1 MTNGKKYDTIIKIGI
16 GSTHTRR
23 CKKRDKMVKIIADST
38 CDLSPELKERYDIDI
53 LPLGI
58 LMDDKSVRDGELT
71 QEELFSWADSAGKTP
86 KTAAPSLEEATELFC
101 RYRDREVIAFSISSE
116 MSTSNNV
123 MRLAAKEAGCE
134 RVKIVD
140 SRNLST
146 GIGLQILYAADM
158 AAAGEPFD
166 AICAALDEVSPRVRA
181 SFVIDTLTY
190 LQRGGRC
197 SPLTALAANLLSLKP
212 MIVVEGGKMDV
223 SRKYRG
229 KIGRVVGSYV
239 EDLMPALKDAE
250 RRRVFVT
257 HTMQGEAQSIVE
269 ETKKKLEELG
279 IFEEVLETR
288 AGGVISSHCGP
299 NTLGVLFIAGK

>member
-1 MTNGKKYDTIIKIGI
+1 MI
-16 GSTHTRR
+16 
-23 CKKRDKMVKIIADST
+23 KIIADST
-38 CDLSPELKERYDIDI
+38 CDLSPELIKKYNIDI

-58 LMDDKSVRDGELT
+58 LMDERSVRDGELT
-71 QEELFSWADSAGKTP
+71 QAELFSWADSVGKTP
-86 KTAAPSLEEATELFC
+86 KTAAPSLEDASGLFAK
-101 RYRDREVIAFSISSE
+101 YKDSDIIAFSISGE

-123 MRLAAKEAGCE
+123 MRIAAEEAGCKKV
-134 RVKIVD
+134 RIVD

-146 GIGLQILYAADM
+146 GIGLQILYAADL
-158 AAAGEPFD
+158 AAAGKSFEE
-166 AICAALDEVSPRVRA
+166 ICDTLDEVNPRVRA

-212 MIVVEGGKMDV
+212 KIVVEDGKMDV

-229 KIGRVVGSYV
+229 KIGRVVENYV
-239 EDLMPALKDAE
+239 NDLMPELMTAD

-257 HTMQGEAQSIVE
+257 HTMQGDEQSVVE
-269 ETKKKLEELG
+269 ETKRKLSALG